1 MNQHRHGHTASV
13 MLIRMSTLRTKR
25 KRKEFLNKLLKW
37 SVFERMDVD
46 KPLTS
51 RELKYHEKIPDVS
64 SACANWM
71 DERLD
76 GWTSVCVVSV
86 GNNED
91 LCVCPN
97 LFLASISP

>member
-51 RELKYHEKIPDVS
+51 RELKYLEKIPDVTYVPTG
-64 SACANWM
+64 WM
-71 DERLD
+71 SD
-76 GWTSVCVVSV
+76 
-86 GNNED
+86 
-91 LCVCPN
+91 
-97 LFLASISP
+97 